1 MSATGRG
8 ARGDEDQPRT
18 YRRRSPSATRR
29 GGRIREVRVI
39 KEVSNTSFPLLTKG
53 NYEEW
58 SLVMK
63 VKLQA
68 HGLWEAVEE
77 DDVDYQEDR
86 MALEA
91 LLSAVP
97 PEMFRPLAVKKTAKE
112 AWAAI
117 RSLHVGDDRVRKST
131 LQKMRCEWELLGFK
145 EGEAVDDFALRL
157 SGLMSSLAIYGE
169 PVDEQRAVEKL
180 LRVVPPKYSQIA
192 LSIETLLDTVT
203 LSVEE
208 VTGRL
213 KAVDE
218 RSDAAFALEQPLLSG
233 GKLYFT
239 EEQWLA
245 WMKEKGSG
253 ETSNRPP
260 QQGGGGSSRQRQRRP
275 RKNNNRQ
282 LDGRN
287 DRVSCHNCGK
297 LGHWAKDCHQPRR
310 VQANLAQAEQ
320 VDEPALFMAQLT
332 SLSSAPISKKPIYL
346 DECNAHALLGAAGE
360 SEEVVDDGWYL
371 DTGAMNHMTG
381 RADVFANLDM
391 SVQGTV
397 KFGDDSFV
405 KICGCRHRHPLRQE
419 R

>member
-68 HGLWEAVEE
+68 RGLWEAVEE

-131 LQKMRCEWELLGFK
+131 LQKMRREWELLGFK

-192 LSIETLLDTVT
+192 LSIETLLDTAT

-213 KAVDE
+213 KTVDE

-239 EEQWLA
+239 EEQWLTR
-245 WMKEKGSG
+245 MKEKGSG

-260 QQGGGGSSRQRQRRP
+260 QQGGGGSNRQRQRRP
-275 RKNNNRQ
+275 RKKNNRQ
-282 LDGRN
+282 LDGRD
-287 DRVSCHNCGK
+287 DRDRCRNCGK
-297 LGHWAKDCHQPRR
+297 LGHWAKDCRQPRR
-310 VQANLAQAEQ
+310 AQANLAQAEQ

-371 DTGAMNHMTG
+371 DEQ
-381 RADVFANLDM
+381 R
-391 SVQGTV
+391 S
-397 KFGDDSFV
+397 
-405 KICGCRHRHPLRQE
+405 P
-419 R
+419 